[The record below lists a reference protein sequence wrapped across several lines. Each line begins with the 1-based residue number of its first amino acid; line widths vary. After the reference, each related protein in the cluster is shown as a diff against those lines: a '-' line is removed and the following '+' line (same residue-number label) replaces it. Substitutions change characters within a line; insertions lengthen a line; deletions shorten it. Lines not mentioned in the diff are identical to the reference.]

1 MASRHRAWAEV
12 DLDAFRFNLR
22 LAQRRAGRAQVWPV
36 LKANAYGHGALRLA
50 QICEQESVQRLG
62 VADGAEALALRE
74 AGVRTPLLVL
84 GTLIDAEMP
93 DLLAHG
99 AEVGVH
105 SEGRARQLGELAAQS
120 GAKLGVHLKVDVG
133 MSRLGVRPEA
143 VTRVAAAICAEP
155 ALELRGVMSHFPAI
169 DGCLN
174 PATAAQHAEFLDAGR
189 AVAAVCGRNLPMHC
203 ANSAALFTALDP
215 MGDAVRPGIA
225 LYGVLP
231 PSLPGAADLRPV
243 LALRTQVVFL
253 KDVPEGTPVGY
264 DGRWIAHRATRL
276 AVLPIGYNDGVPW
289 RLGTGGAGQVLLRG
303 RRCPVVGAVSMDY
316 TTVDVGHVPG
326 ADVGDVVTVIGRDG
340 AESLSAIEVA
350 RAAGTI
356 AYEIT
361 CSIGAR
367 VRRVY
372 KERPAAAATASA

>member
-1 MASRHRAWAEV
+1 MSSRDRAWAEV

-22 LAQRRAGRAQVWPV
+22 FAQRRAGRARVWPV

-50 QICEQESVQRLG
+50 QICEQEGVQRLG
-62 VADGAEALALRE
+62 VADGSEALSLRE

-84 GTLIDAEMP
+84 GTVIDAELP
-93 DLLAHG
+93 DLLAH
-99 AEVGVH
+99 AIEIGVH
-105 SEGRARQLGELAAQS
+105 SEGRARQLGELAARA
-120 GAKLGVHLKVDVG
+120 GTRLGVHLKVDVG

-143 VTRVAAAICAEP
+143 VARVATAICEEP
-155 ALELRGVMSHFPAI
+155 ALELRGVMSHFPAA
-169 DGCLN
+169 DGCLD
-174 PATAAQHAEFLDAGR
+174 PATAPQHAQFLDSAR
-189 AVAAVCGRNLPMHC
+189 SVAQVCGRNLPLHC

-231 PSLPGAADLRPV
+231 PTLPGAADLRPV

-253 KDVPEGTPVGY
+253 KDVPEGTSVGY
-264 DGRWIAHRATRL
+264 DGRWIAHRSTRL
-276 AVLPIGYNDGVPW
+276 AVLPLGYNDGVPW
-289 RLGTGGAGQVLLRG
+289 RLGAGGAGQVLLRG

-326 ADVGDVVTVIGRDG
+326 ADVGDAVTVIGRDG
-340 AESLSAIEVA
+340 AESLSALDVA

-356 AYEIT
+356 PYEIT

-367 VRRVY
+367 VRRLY
-372 KERPAAAATASA
+372 KERPAATAAASA